1 MKGPKSKS
9 ITIRI
14 PPKYKDIFIKNKN
27 QIPKLIDLVSS
38 ENIPIQR
45 IEDFDIYDDRVTI
58 TIDELYYEKLLE
70 LSKKYKMKISTLLRN
85 IVLNLISK

>member
-1 MKGPKSKS
+1 MKGSKSKVIS
-9 ITIRI
+9 IRI
-14 PPKYKDIFIKNKN
+14 PSKYKDIFIKNKN

-45 IEDFDIYDDRVTI
+45 IEDFDIYNERITI